1 MKKLFVV
8 TRGGI
13 GDHFICNGI
22 INHFSEDNYVY
33 LACWPQW
40 DITLSSLYCDNNNI
54 EIHTVQDKVLG
65 PFHDRDMR
73 KQANNLQAEFIG
85 LALNNNDNK
94 NYMKV
99 PYNDV
104 KLPFAY
110 MYSKFKLPTK
120 IKYDEEFIQTNKPKV
135 PYVLINIWDKIGARN
150 LPNFK
155 SEYVSNNLERVY
167 LQPGKTKNLLH
178 WVPIIMGADE
188 IHTIPGGPCHLIDLI
203 CTIDKMFYHDARI
216 GTTFN
221 FNNDYNDNKW
231 QIIKYSK
238 KEIQ

>member
-1 MKKLFVV
+1 MNHLFVV

-13 GDHFICNGI
+13 GDHLISSGI
-22 INHFSEDNYVY
+22 VNYLSEDNYVH

-40 DITLSSLYCDNNNI
+40 QTTLSSLYSENNNI
-54 EIHTVQDKVLG
+54 EIHAVQDKALG

-73 KQANNLQAEFIG
+73 KQADKLQAEFIG
-85 LALNNNDNK
+85 LALNSTDLK

-99 PYNDV
+99 PYNDR
-104 KLPFAY
+104 KLPFEY
-110 MYSKFKLPTK
+110 MYSKFKLPTH
-120 IKYDEEFIQTNKPKV
+120 IKYDEEFVQAYKPKV
-135 PYVLINIWDKIGARN
+135 PYVLINIWDKIGNRN
-150 LPNFK
+150 LPHFK
-155 SEYVSNNLERVY
+155 SEHVSNDLERVY
-167 LQPGKTKNLLH
+167 LQPGKTKNLLN
-178 WVPIIMGADE
+178 WVPIILGANE

-216 GTTFN
+216 GTIYN
-221 FNNDYNDNKW
+221 FNNDYNNSKW